1 MMFKHS
7 SVGALVLAL
16 VAFFLLLNCLP
27 GNIACADG
35 AGGQWP
41 LDPPPNPAG
50 GDDEGGGDGSSENTT
65 LFTLSAT
72 LGFLL

>member
-7 SVGALVLAL
+7 SIGALILAL
-16 VAFFLLLNCLP
+16 VVLFLVLNCLP

-41 LDPPPNPAG
+41 LDPPPNPAS
-50 GDDEGGGDGSSENTT
+50 GGGDGSSENTT
-65 LFTLSAT
+65 LFTLLT
-72 LGFLL
+72 TFQFLL